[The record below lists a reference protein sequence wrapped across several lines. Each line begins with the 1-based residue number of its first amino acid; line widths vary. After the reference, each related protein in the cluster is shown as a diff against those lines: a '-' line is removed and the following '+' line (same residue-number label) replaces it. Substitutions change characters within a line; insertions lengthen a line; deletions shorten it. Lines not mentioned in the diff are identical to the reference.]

1 MASSGRRE
9 PFTIRLGRNRAA
21 RSFFLGL
28 ATLAAALGFPVR
40 VVPPP
45 ARRTSTEVVR
55 DEEDQPGEREP
66 PTAVR

>member
-1 MASSGRRE
+1 
-9 PFTIRLGRNRAA
+9 
-21 RSFFLGL
+21 L

>member
-9 PFTIRLGRNRAA
+9 PFTIRLRRNRAA

-28 ATLAAALGFPVR
+28 ATLAAALGFPIR
-40 VVPPP
+40 VEPPP
-45 ARRTSTEVVR
+45 RRTSIEVVR
-55 DEEDQPGEREP
+55 DEEHEHDETEP